1 MSAKKERSLFLR
13 EIAGILSKYI
23 LAISKKTMAATTMS
37 KIMFSTWSFF
47 CLLLWCWIF
56 SHCFWWQDLPS
67 LVPGYKN
74 QLCTTRQP
82 PHRRR
87 LKKKTRGKEGI
98 GLIFTI
104 FTPSTQHEYENTC
117 NIRHFNPSFLQ
128 LRGSWEKAY
137 KASDRTHQWQ
147 ATEKMRQQMLVTLR
161 EHVL

>member
-1 MSAKKERSLFLR
+1 MVLDFFPLFLM
-13 EIAGILSKYI
+13 AGP
-23 LAISKKTMAATTMS
+23 AISCARIQKPTLHNKTAAVQKK
-37 KIMFSTWSFF
+37 
-47 CLLLWCWIF
+47 
-56 SHCFWWQDLPS
+56 
-67 LVPGYKN
+67 VE
-74 QLCTTRQP
+74 
-82 PHRRR
+82 
-87 LKKKTRGKEGI
+87 KKTRGKEGI